1 MQQKKVK
8 IIGLAVNHQVGIL
21 QACKIDFDD
30 KNRLNIVK
38 GGVGE
43 GKSTLTKNL
52 QLGTQGT
59 KTLVDKQLYGDIDTE
74 VQLLDG
80 EKNIWVGCK
89 SDKNGKLVYS
99 LYTKDDNGKKVK
111 EPIIDSVK
119 ATPSKYLEALQT
131 ELTWRLDEL
140 TSENPTVQK
149 KILLSMYQHAF
160 SELGVIFDKKSPLYK
175 DSILDKIEKA
185 EDNRNTKDAT
195 RKQVGGIKEDLKA
208 NGFDPDRPATIP
220 DAVDINVI
228 DEKIKEQEKQ
238 KTIEETQS
246 TSGKDLKLQEI
257 KTEVSELT
265 NKAVNY
271 NAELKTAYEKKIAAN
286 QLIRDE
292 KVIVEECLQEI
303 NVNMNKLIDYKVL
316 NKNFDYATFL
326 KNVTFKKDPAIVQ
339 EPKYILFSEDGKMIT
354 TGDFEKEATKI
365 FTELEK
371 SRVNYTKIVMGENP
385 TIDLSK
391 FNDEIT
397 KLEDE
402 KKKGIEINKIVAA
415 VDSWHE
421 WSDADGKVKELK
433 KEYVKML
440 AKVETGVEGLKIVP
454 EETEGKLDIFLM
466 YDGSFDPKY
475 FSNKDKKMIK
485 LSAYSGT
492 QKPVICLLIQNYL
505 LSKKPKAMRYMFI
518 DNVPV
523 DKKTI
528 MLLDEMGEKLD
539 LTIFLNITGDFDKN
553 TIKDGEILIEG
564 GEVFFA
570 GLEKTEQNET
580 KEIKKIDDLPF

>member
-570 GLEKTEQNET
+570 GLEKT